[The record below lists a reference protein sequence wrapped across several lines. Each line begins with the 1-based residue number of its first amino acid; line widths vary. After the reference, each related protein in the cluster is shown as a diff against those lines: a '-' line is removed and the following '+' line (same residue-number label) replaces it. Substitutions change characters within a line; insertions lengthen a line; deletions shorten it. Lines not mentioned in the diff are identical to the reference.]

1 MALLDKSFDNS
12 LPTSG
17 QVWRHIP
24 VIPAIRGQRQED
36 GEFQPSQGYMETP
49 ISKTKQT
56 KTGLSI
62 ECLPGMFKFLGWI
75 PSTEKKKKKVNKLK
89 VKK

>member
-1 MALLDKSFDNS
+1 
-12 LPTSG
+12 
-17 QVWRHIP
+17 
-24 VIPAIRGQRQED
+24 
-36 GEFQPSQGYMETP
+36 METP